1 MKAWVRTKK
10 RERERKLGEA
20 NEPNLP
26 RHRCPLS
33 SALIPAGIK
42 LHTGKS
48 DPPKGQDLDCRVA
61 SEHRGHETGA
71 LDKLFDDPANS
82 DDDIPFVISPPPPIR
97 SLFGSSRKG

>member
-1 MKAWVRTKK
+1 MRRRKLDEETRSK
-10 RERERKLGEA
+10 RERNRKLGEA

-48 DPPKGQDLDCRVA
+48 DPPKGQDLDCRVGLQIPCTG
-61 SEHRGHETGA
+61 EGNQLETGV

-82 DDDIPFVISPPPPIR
+82 DNDIPFAI
-97 SLFGSSRKG
+97 